1 MYICYFARTENK
13 DEFKAVKENEN
24 NPFRILPK
32 PNCKPEGIRDYL
44 RFTLEASFNQ
54 KKLYYALG
62 ISNEPPNY
70 EILDILYDKEKLTD
84 ELIKMYKKLDC
95 YQKQTEEQRK
105 ETIEYIKKDP
115 FVKQNGVLL

>member
-1 MYICYFARTENK
+1 MYLYYFFMSEHE
-13 DEFKAVKENEN
+13 DEFEKVGKIKY
-24 NPFRILPK
+24 NPLGILPK

-44 RFTLEASFNQ
+44 RFTLESNIDRYGIYPFSILEDK
-54 KKLYYALG
+54 KKL
-62 ISNEPPNY
+62 S
-70 EILDILYDKEKLTD
+70 EILID
-84 ELIKMYKKLDC
+84 MYKKLDC